1 MAQGHEESR
10 RRLNEFVQEVFHK
23 AGEGDAE
30 EQYRLGSMYEKGSGI
45 VQDWRGAEKWYR
57 KAADRGHAGA
67 QYRLGCMYRDGEGV
81 QQNLAEA
88 VRLFRMAAAQG
99 HEKALGLL
107 SSGPLEVFCRASD
120 KHDSHAM
127 YELGQMYEDG
137 NGMAR
142 DYNSAMKW
150 YRKAAD
156 QGIAPAKYRI
166 GRLYEDGNGVQQD
179 YDEAVKWYREAAAHG
194 VNAAADRLKGLTGWR
209 GLGKRGLKS
218 LLS

>member
-1 MAQGHEESR
+1 
-10 RRLNEFVQEVFHK
+10 
-23 AGEGDAE
+23 
-30 EQYRLGSMYEKGSGI
+30 
-45 VQDWRGAEKWYR
+45 
-57 KAADRGHAGA
+57 
-67 QYRLGCMYRDGEGV
+67 
-81 QQNLAEA
+81 
-88 VRLFRMAAAQG
+88 
-99 HEKALGLL
+99 
-107 SSGPLEVFCRASD
+107 
-120 KHDSHAM
+120 
-127 YELGQMYEDG
+127 
-137 NGMAR
+137 MAR